1 MRAPPC
7 VIVPAVRGVFT
18 IALVLFAA
26 CSAGQDSSAAV
37 YDGFEGRSLSNLW
50 ATDRFASGAVTM
62 QSVIVRAGHG
72 AAKITLRAGEIFE
85 AGRNGNKDSER
96 AELREADRFISR
108 ENETYEFSFSQFLP
122 PDFPIV
128 PVRLVLAQWKQ
139 YCNGAAP
146 CDDDSPVVALRYVAG
161 RLSIT
166 QNTGRHGRMLYEAA
180 ADLRGHWTDY
190 RFQLRF
196 TPGDSGLIQAWIDGR
211 QVVDFHGPSAYAENA
226 STGYRSPSLF
236 YFKTG
241 LYRDVM
247 PQPMTLYLDEY
258 RKRRIAP

>member
-1 MRAPPC
+1 
-7 VIVPAVRGVFT
+7 
-18 IALVLFAA
+18 
-26 CSAGQDSSAAV
+26 
-37 YDGFEGRSLSNLW
+37 
-50 ATDRFASGAVTM
+50 M
-62 QSVIVRAGHG
+62 QSQVVRAGRG
-72 AAKITLRAGEIFE
+72 AARIVLHSGDVFE
-85 AGRNGNKDSER
+85 AGIKGSKDTER
-96 AELREADRFISR
+96 AELSEPERLYER

-128 PVRLVLAQWKQ
+128 ATRLVLAQWKQ

-146 CDDDSPVVALRYVAG
+146 CGDDSPVVALRYVSG
-161 RLSIT
+161 LLRIT
-166 QNTGRHGRMLYEAA
+166 QNTDRHTRTLYETP

-196 TPGDSGLIQAWIDGR
+196 TPGDTGLIQAWIDGR
-211 QVVDFHGPSAYAENA
+211 QAVDFHGPNAYPENA

-247 PQPMTLYLDEY
+247 REPMTLYLDEY
-258 RKRRIAP
+258 RKRRVP